1 VESID
6 VKAFFERV
14 SLEWDEMRS
23 SFYSA
28 DIIDALADRA

>member
-1 VESID
+1 M
-6 VKAFFERV
+6 KAFFERV